1 MPGTLPHL
9 SSELFNHLSPN
20 HSSPS
25 PQSTSYSLRFFPTLS
40 TNCEPG
46 HRKNPFPKQADEGT
60 QVHDCNQFLLPL
72 HPVFSCLLMAL
83 GTAIFE
89 LGSDGACYL
98 DHWVSQVPFLGS
110 PSVSW

>member
-20 HSSPS
+20 HSSLPC
-25 PQSTSYSLRFFPTLS
+25 LPTVSQAMGKTL
-40 TNCEPG
+40 C
-46 HRKNPFPKQADEGT
+46 HRNPFPKQADEGT
-60 QVHDCNQFLLPL
+60 QVPSGAHDCNQFLLPL

-98 DHWVSQVPFLGS
+98 DHWVSQAPFLGS
-110 PSVSW
+110 PSVTW